1 MTEWLIA
8 KIQQTQQRKQQRENN
23 KKHVGLKTCGMT
35 VFGEVDFCDIF
46 HDLQS
51 TKVLFQLLSKILL
64 NTKVQ
69 LTLRVEKNI
78 KKVSRRNL
86 KDINIAQH
94 KVLKVLLNLDS
105 TQLHDDDDAQTFFSN
120 RYFQ

>member
-51 TKVLFQLLSKILL
+51 TKVS
-64 NTKVQ
+64 
-69 LTLRVEKNI
+69 
-78 KKVSRRNL
+78 VSAVV
-86 KDINIAQH
+86 KDTTQH
-94 KVLKVLLNLDS
+94 KS
-105 TQLHDDDDAQTFFSN
+105 TVDFEG
-120 RYFQ
+120 